1 MQFTALCVCYKRT
14 ESVSYAK
21 RILKQQSI
29 DYTVR
34 PDPFQHITDQELLSR
49 FYEGQKNEWLGILLQ
64 RYTLLLFGVCMKY
77 MKDEEEARDC
87 VQQIFVKVIT
97 ELPRYR
103 VEYFKAWIYT
113 IARNYCLMRL
123 RDSHGR
129 GASLTDSMLAAWDD
143 EEGKSRHWEKEQLL
157 EWMGQALEELGK
169 EQKLCV
175 TLFYL
180 EKRSYQEIAAATG
193 FTLMQVKSYIQN
205 GKRNLRLS
213 IEKRS
218 DTGAQSKLK

>member
-1 MQFTALCVCYKRT
+1 MKN
-14 ESVSYAK
+14 
-21 RILKQQSI
+21 
-29 DYTVR
+29 
-34 PDPFQHITDQELLSR
+34 DPFQHITDQELLAR
-49 FYEGQKNEWLGILLQ
+49 YYNEHNNDWLGILLQ

-77 MKDEEEARDC
+77 MKNEEEARDC

-97 ELPRYR
+97 ELPRYQ
-103 VEYFKAWIYT
+103 VEFFKAWIYT

-129 GASLTDSMLAAWDD
+129 QTSLSDTMLAAWDD
-143 EEGKSRHWEKEQLL
+143 EEGKSRYLEKEKLL
-157 EWMGQALEELGK
+157 EFMGQALDELGK

-180 EKRSYQEIAAATG
+180 EKRSYQEIATTTG

-205 GKRNLRLS
+205 GKRNLKLM
-213 IEKRS
+213 IEKRAG
-218 DTGAQSKLK
+218 TGAQSRSK